1 MLIEPRRRDPRTR
14 RLPVVIAAILAALAL
29 AVPGTALASH
39 SQEMILQDDQSLVY
53 ASPSQVADTLS
64 KIKAMG
70 VDRVR
75 VSVVWSLVAPRASA
89 SRKPKFN
96 AIDPAAYPPGAWY
109 RYDFIDLV
117 AHRLDNLA
125 QSFFD
130 QRVFGS
136 LAVFVNQC
144 DFHRNNLL
152 LFHSI

>member
-1 MLIEPRRRDPRTR
+1 KGVGIDGVLDMAAEHAGEAVERQHRAFACTTAGDDIISRAGVEQHGGEDAVLDIGQ
-14 RLPVVIAAILAALAL
+14 LGGIVGGVHAVV
-29 AVPGTALASH
+29 
-39 SQEMILQDDQSLVY
+39 Y
-53 ASPSQVADTLS
+53 
-64 KIKAMG
+64 
-70 VDRVR
+70 DR
-75 VSVVWSLVAPRASA
+75 
-89 SRKPKFN
+89 
-96 AIDPAAYPPGAWY
+96 
-109 RYDFIDLV
+109 V